1 MKSLKNI
8 SGLALLLLF
17 AGSISACN
25 ILFAYEYFGWISPG
39 HSCEIY
45 DLSPGWFRQVLTL
58 DGYEV
63 DTFVMRWNG
72 PPYPPPPR
80 DWMPPTGYDVA
91 IYWIMNPLEP
101 AQQNDLISWV
111 YAGGKLILHGE
122 HWAFPTNTHLN
133 DFLSNPLWS
142 SALGH
147 PQIMPVD
154 ISRWDFVMSIS
165 DGMYL
170 PHPPFHCIDS
180 LWISGGSA
188 VYFMDSVSAESC
200 GIALRHDTTVIC
212 DSIKAPYLGT
222 YSIFGGGVVYL
233 FADMF
238 YTLDPGL
245 YPEVLMCDNAQ
256 FVRDIFR
263 CSPPLEDAW
272 LGVERYR
279 VILNLEGDTSGIVWD
294 SIYVTFNEDS
304 FYTVNLDWDYYPSGI
319 DFNAVGDTGYAW
331 VCVVR
336 IPGPTGES
344 LLPCGPICD
353 SLWLEPA
360 GITETLQPNGLAIS
374 IHPNPF
380 NSSCRIYAPYGGAIE
395 IFDVTGRKIIELP
408 KNEYI
413 WRPSECV
420 SSGIYL
426 IQVKNGM
433 NSVSKRVLYIK

>member
-25 ILFAYEYFGWISPG
+25 VLIAYDYYASGTG
-39 HSCEIY
+39 VV
-45 DLSPGWFRQVLTL
+45 DLSPEFVYRILVESGFET
-58 DGYEV
+58 
-63 DTFVMRWNG
+63 DTVVMGQDG

-80 DWMPPTGYDVA
+80 IWASPVGYDIA
-91 IYWIMNPLEP
+91 CYWLMGD
-101 AQQNDLISWV
+101 ADLRILQDWV
-111 YAGGKLILHGE
+111 FAGGKLILIGE
-122 HWAFPTNTHLN
+122 QWIFPTNTILN
-133 DFLSNPLWS
+133 AILSDSSWSATIGKPQLQISPISGDFGNTST
-142 SALGH
+142 
-147 PQIMPVD
+147 IEE
-154 ISRWDFVMSIS
+154 
-165 DGMYL
+165 GMYL
-170 PHPPFHCIDS
+170 PNSVFRCVDS
-180 LWISGGSA
+180 IFTTVHLAGSA
-188 VYFMDSVSAESC
+188 ILLEDSSECDSC
-200 GIALRHDTTVIC
+200 GILMKLDSTHTFEDT
-212 DSIKAPYLGT
+212 PYPVLGT
-222 YSIFGGGVVYL
+222 FSRFGNGMIYVFGDAFLLANALWWPGVL
-233 FADMF
+233 SCNND
-238 YTLDPGL
+238 
-245 YPEVLMCDNAQ
+245 Q
-256 FVRDIFR
+256 FVRDLFR